1 MEKPGARGCRGMK
14 LIRFSLP
21 RELPAWEA
29 LINEIEVDVQ
39 HTYLVTEDGRTSV
52 YLEYEFIPELTQ
64 MEEDRL
70 QILHGLADRLCEDKV
85 LPALKNSTQRELYL
99 LEVYNVDSHTAGRV
113 WEYMKMQE
121 KMKEVQ

>member
-1 MEKPGARGCRGMK
+1 MK

-21 RELPAWEA
+21 RELPAWES

-39 HTYLVTEDGRTSV
+39 HTHMVTEEGRASV

-70 QILHGLADRLCEDKV
+70 QILHGLADRLAEDKV
-85 LPALKNSTQRELYL
+85 LPSLKNATQRELYL

-121 KMKEVQ
+121 KRKEVIS